1 MSINTKAKVGGILF
15 GIFKYVSMILAAVIS
30 LVPVCVCIFAAF
42 KTNDEYAST
51 SVLALP
57 KSFLY
62 FENFKVAF
70 TQANMLRCFVN
81 TGVVLIVV
89 LFVSIFTGSMLAY
102 VLNRF
107 EFKGR
112 GIIHSLFMF
121 ASLLPGIAM
130 QVTIY
135 QIMYTLG
142 FINHLYGY
150 MIVLMGTDIISIYL
164 FLQFFENLPI
174 SLDESAIID
183 GCTYFGVFF
192 RILFPLLKPAIV
204 TTLALKGISVY
215 NEYYSSNLYLQS
227 DKVKTISTALYVF
240 TGPYGNQYNYICAG
254 VIITIIP
261 ILILFLIF
269 QKQVYSGMAAG
280 AVKG

>member
-1 MSINTKAKVGGILF
+1 MKKTTKISTI
-15 GIFKYVSMILAAVIS
+15 IFNIVKYASLIMASLIAIIPVS
-30 LVPVCVCIFAAF
+30 VCLLTAF
-42 KTNDEYAST
+42 KSHAEYANT

-57 KSFLY
+57 ESWAYLD
-62 FENFKVAF
+62 NFKIAIEK
-70 TQANMLRCFVN
+70 ANMLRGFLN
-81 TGVVLIVV
+81 TGIVLVVV
-89 LFVSIFTGSMLAY
+89 LFCSVFISAMLAY

-107 EFKGR
+107 TFPGR
-112 GIIHSLFMF
+112 GMIENLFLF

-135 QIMYTLG
+135 KIMYWLG

-150 MIVLMGTDIISIYL
+150 MIVLMGTDIISIYI
-164 FLQFFENLPI
+164 FLQFFENLPV
-174 SLDESAIID
+174 SLDESAIMD

-192 RILFPLLKPAIV
+192 RILFPLLKPAIM
-204 TTLALKGISVY
+204 TTLVLKGVSVY
-215 NEYYSSNLYLQS
+215 NEYYASSLYLTLPEL
-227 DKVKTISTALYVF
+227 KTISTALYTF

-254 VIITIIP
+254 VLITIIP
-261 ILILFLIF
+261 ILIFFLVF

>member
-1 MSINTKAKVGGILF
+1 MLKTKTTPLSALF
-15 GIFKYVSMILAAVIS
+15 NVFKYFMLIGAAVIS
-30 LVPVCVCIFAAF
+30 LLPVCVCVLTAF
-42 KTNDEYAST
+42 KTTDEYNAT
-51 SVLALP
+51 SVLELP
-57 KSFLY
+57 ESFFN

-70 TQANMLRCFVN
+70 QEANMLRGFLN
-81 TGVVLIVV
+81 TAIVLVVVLTASVFI
-89 LFVSIFTGSMLAY
+89 GAMLAY

-107 EFKGR
+107 KFKGNAV
-112 GIIHSLFMF
+112 IQNLFMF
-121 ASLLPGIAM
+121 AALIPGIAT
-130 QVTIY
+130 QVTVY
-135 QIMYTLG
+135 KIMYSLG

-150 MIVLMGTDIISIYL
+150 MIVLMGTDIISIYI
-164 FLQFFENLPI
+164 FLQFFENLPV
-174 SLDESAIID
+174 SLDESAIMD

-192 RILFPLLKPAIV
+192 KILFPLLKPAIV
-204 TTLALKGISVY
+204 TSLVLKGVGVY
-215 NEYYSSNLYLQS
+215 NEYYMSNLYLQS
-227 DKVKTISTALYVF
+227 PELKTISTALYRF